1 MNFEFIFNGFKKKI
15 IFYFSIL
22 LVLTSVLIELMG
34 GFKKA
39 DNTFFDVMLRYASEP
54 KASEEIV
61 FLDID
66 DESLDAVG
74 SWPWTRDILADVV
87 ISMKELG
94 ASDITFDIEYLSPSQ
109 HGIDPNTI
117 AEIPNLLTES
127 KETVTTVMN
136 DLANAVAE
144 GNIQPEHLVEMNDNV
159 VNYNILPTFNELNNA
174 LGSIS
179 RDNDDYFGRA
189 LQFFG
194 SSWLTVNYMNV
205 ITTKEQDIEYVKDRF
220 LLDNVKDDENLI
232 YKTNRY
238 TFSLQPEMTEGFS
251 PAQDILVQRAEGVGF
266 TNVVVDSDGIRR
278 RIELL
283 YQKDG
288 KYLPQLVFAPLLNR
302 IDVQS
307 IERNKKHI
315 ILKDVQLSKDS
326 PRKNISIPLD
336 RNGYMLIN
344 WQHKTYDESFKHIPI
359 IAILNLSDTEK
370 RIIACLDWLYN
381 ECYLLSSDGSW
392 LSYYTESEKLLNDY
406 HELKNYKKYLLS
418 KCDGFNTD
426 SSPVNDIITQDEYDA
441 YFNARKTFFSDCE
454 NFIKGNSLQQIEA
467 RLEELLQEGYESED
481 IEAFYIAVADVFD
494 ALYGNV
500 TVYQEDFE
508 QFSNIAQNAFCIV
521 GNKSTGNTDMGT
533 TPFASRYP
541 NVGTHANLYNTIIQ
555 QDFIYPLTWEYSFVF
570 ASLFLLLYSW
580 FTKTRKNRIRSAIG
594 ISAIIVIPL
603 TSFLLMKIWSVFLPI
618 SAAFA
623 VVFIGFI
630 ADMIFRFLNTEHD
643 RKFLKQAFSTYL
655 LEDVVE
661 DIVANP
667 EKLALGGTE
676 KEMTALFTDIKGF
689 SSISEKT
696 TPQQLVSVLNKYLT
710 SMSDLIL
717 EEKGTIDK
725 YIG

>member
-220 LLDNVKDDENLI
+220 LLDNVKDDENLMI
-232 YKTNRY
+232 
-238 TFSLQPEMTEGFS
+238 
-251 PAQDILVQRAEGVGF
+251 
-266 TNVVVDSDGIRR
+266 
-278 RIELL
+278 
-283 YQKDG
+283 
-288 KYLPQLVFAPLLNR
+288 
-302 IDVQS
+302 
-307 IERNKKHI
+307 H
-315 ILKDVQLSKDS
+315 
-326 PRKNISIPLD
+326 
-336 RNGYMLIN
+336 
-344 WQHKTYDESFKHIPI
+344 
-359 IAILNLSDTEK
+359 
-370 RIIACLDWLYN
+370 YN
-381 ECYLLSSDGSW
+381 
-392 LSYYTESEKLLNDY
+392 
-406 HELKNYKKYLLS
+406 
-418 KCDGFNTD
+418 
-426 SSPVNDIITQDEYDA
+426 
-441 YFNARKTFFSDCE
+441 
-454 NFIKGNSLQQIEA
+454 
-467 RLEELLQEGYESED
+467 
-481 IEAFYIAVADVFD
+481 
-494 ALYGNV
+494 
-500 TVYQEDFE
+500 
-508 QFSNIAQNAFCIV
+508 
-521 GNKSTGNTDMGT
+521 
-533 TPFASRYP
+533 
-541 NVGTHANLYNTIIQ
+541 
-555 QDFIYPLTWEYSFVF
+555 
-570 ASLFLLLYSW
+570 
-580 FTKTRKNRIRSAIG
+580 
-594 ISAIIVIPL
+594 IIV
-603 TSFLLMKIWSVFLPI
+603 K
-618 SAAFA
+618 
-623 VVFIGFI
+623 
-630 ADMIFRFLNTEHD
+630 RC
-643 RKFLKQAFSTYL
+643 Y
-655 LEDVVE
+655 
-661 DIVANP
+661 
-667 EKLALGGTE
+667 
-676 KEMTALFTDIKGF
+676 
-689 SSISEKT
+689 
-696 TPQQLVSVLNKYLT
+696 
-710 SMSDLIL
+710 
-717 EEKGTIDK
+717 
-725 YIG
+725 